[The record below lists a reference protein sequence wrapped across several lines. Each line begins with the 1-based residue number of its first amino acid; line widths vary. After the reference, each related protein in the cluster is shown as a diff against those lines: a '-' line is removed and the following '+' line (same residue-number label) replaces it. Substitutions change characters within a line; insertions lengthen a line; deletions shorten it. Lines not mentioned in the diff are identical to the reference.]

1 MERLT
6 KQSESGMT
14 WFIDHENNGI
24 ALEPC
29 EMDSHNNRLAIERL
43 ADYENAEEQGLLL
56 KLPCKIGDAVY
67 AVTRD
72 FISKYTIFNIE
83 VYNEGLFFCWKCEK
97 GIYINAK
104 GFTNY
109 QIGEDVFLTQEQAE
123 EKLKESGGSDG
134 S

>member
-1 MERLT
+1 MDRLT

-43 ADYENAEEQGLLL
+43 ADYENAEEKGLLL
-56 KLPCKIGDAVY
+56 RLPCKVGDSIYSVIEDGLTIIELKFSLAFYVRRK
-67 AVTRD
+67 TD
-72 FISKYTIFNIE
+72 FGKT
-83 VYNEGLFFCWKCEK
+83 
-97 GIYINAK
+97 
-104 GFTNY
+104 
-109 QIGEDVFLTQEQAE
+109 VFLTLAEAE
-123 EKLKESGGSDG
+123 EKLKESGGGDG

>member
-43 ADYENAEEQGLLL
+43 ADYENAEEQG
-56 KLPCKIGDAVY
+56 P
-67 AVTRD
+67 
-72 FISKYTIFNIE
+72 S
-83 VYNEGLFFCWKCEK
+83 
-97 GIYINAK
+97 
-104 GFTNY
+104 
-109 QIGEDVFLTQEQAE
+109 
-123 EKLKESGGSDG
+123 
-134 S
+134 